1 MADYIPG
8 SDGSFDTW
16 QGVFVTYVA
25 ANATALGVD
34 PVDVALLSSAR
45 TSWTSTFVAH
55 GTAQA
60 SAQSARQSKDDSRD
74 ALESAI
80 RALVRQMQSNP
91 AVTDTQRQAMGITV
105 YDATRTATASPTT
118 RPVVTVDSSQRLRH
132 VIAFVDEATPTKKAK
147 PAGVMG
153 AEIWVKIGD
162 PAPTNP
168 SELTF
173 LSVDTRTPYTADFD
187 GADGGKTAHYML
199 RWTNTRGEK
208 GPWSETASATIG
220 A

>member
-8 SDGSFDTW
+8 SDGAFDTW
-16 QGVFVTYVA
+16 QDVFVAY
-25 ANATALGVD
+25 ATANVVALGID
-34 PVDVALLSSAR
+34 PVDAATLVTARADWASAL
-45 TSWTSTFVAH
+45 TAH

-60 SAQSARQSKDDSRD
+60 SAQSARQSKDDARNG
-74 ALESAI
+74 LETLVRS
-80 RALVRQMQSNP
+80 LVRQMQSNP
-91 AVTDTQRQAMGITV
+91 AVTDIQREAMGITV
-105 YDATRTATASPTT
+105 YDATRTAAPSPTT
-118 RPVVTVDSSQRLRH
+118 RPVVTVDSAQRLRH
-132 VIAFVDEATPTKKAK
+132 VIAFADEATPTKKAK

-153 AEIWVKIGD
+153 AELWVKIGD
-162 PAPTNP
+162 PAPTTP
-168 SELTF
+168 SELSF

>member
-16 QGVFVTYVA
+16 QGVFVTYVV
-25 ANATALGVD
+25 ANVAALGVD
-34 PVDVALLSSAR
+34 PLDAASLNSAR
-45 TSWTSTFVAH
+45 NSWTSAFIAL

-60 SAQSARQSKDDSRD
+60 SAQSARQTKDDSRD
-74 ALESAI
+74 GLESAV
-80 RALVRQMQSNP
+80 RALVRQLQSNP
-91 AVTDTQRQAMGITV
+91 AVTDAQRQAMGITV
-105 YDATRTATASPTT
+105 YDATRSATASPTT
-118 RPVVTVDSSQRLRH
+118 RPLVTVDSSQRLRH

-162 PAPTNP
+162 PVPINP
-168 SELTF
+168 SELSF
-173 LSVDTRTPYTADFD
+173 LSVDTRTPYSADFD

-199 RWTNTRGEK
+199 RWTNARGEQ